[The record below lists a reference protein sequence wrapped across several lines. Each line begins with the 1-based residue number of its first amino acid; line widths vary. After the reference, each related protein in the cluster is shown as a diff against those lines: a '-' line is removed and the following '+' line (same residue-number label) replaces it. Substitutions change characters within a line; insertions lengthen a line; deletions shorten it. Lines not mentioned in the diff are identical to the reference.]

1 MLEDA
6 LRRLKVLI
14 FSRALVATLL
24 FGSFYF
30 FGIGKIDFP
39 NPEVFSYFIAALY
52 FLTLLYAVILR
63 KIRTLAAF
71 TAFAYIQIT
80 IDIFSEVTF
89 VFFTGG
95 IESWFTFMF
104 LLSIISSSIIL
115 NRRASYA
122 TASLCSILYGLLIEF
137 QFYYQVP
144 LTISSSHSAQYYLYN
159 VFTHILA
166 FYMVAFLS
174 GNLSERLRTAIRTLH
189 QKDAY
194 IDHLKAI
201 SKDIIE
207 SMPSGI
213 FTTDLDRKIDTF
225 NSSAQKITGKTKTEV
240 IGRTPQEIFPFL
252 KGKNK
257 TFERVEGEIQGM
269 NGAIYVGLRI
279 SSLKNSED
287 VPIGMI
293 GIFQDLTKIKA
304 MEMEMQKKEKW
315 AFIGELSALIA
326 HELRNPLA
334 SLKASV
340 EMLKEKKVS
349 EINAEQLM
357 NIAIT
362 EMDRLNGIIT
372 DFLIYAKPQQQR
384 KDTIDLH
391 QSLTDLITLLKN
403 SITKEKDIT
412 ISTKFNGK
420 LFVTVDAKQL
430 KQVFWN
436 LGINAID
443 AIADKGRITV
453 STEKKDSMVEIEF
466 RDTGSGIINNDRDR
480 IFYPFFTTKEKG
492 TGLGLSIAQRIIEE
506 HGGKIQVESPGESL
520 GTVFKVILPKETMIQ
535 KKTREAGYGEK
546 IKG

>member
-30 FGIGKIDFP
+30 FRIGKLEFP
-39 NPEVFSYFIAALY
+39 NIEIFSYFIAALY
-52 FLTLLYAVILR
+52 FLTVLYAVILR
-63 KIRTLAAF
+63 RIRTLAAF
-71 TAFAYIQIT
+71 TAFTYIQII
-80 IDIFSEVTF
+80 IDVFSEVTF

-144 LTISSSHSAQYYLYN
+144 LTVSSSHSAQYYLYN

-166 FYMVAFLS
+166 FYMMAFLS
-174 GNLSERLRTAIRTLH
+174 GNLAERLHTAIKTLH

-225 NSSAQKITGKTKTEV
+225 NSSAQKITGKTNTEV

-252 KGKNK
+252 EGKDK
-257 TFERVEGEIQGM
+257 PFERVEGKIQGM
-269 NGAIYVGLRI
+269 SGTIYVGMRL

-304 MEMEMQKKEKW
+304 MEVEMQKKEKW

-349 EINAEQLM
+349 ELHAEQLM

-372 DFLIYAKPQQQR
+372 DFLIYAKPQQPR
-384 KDTIDLH
+384 MDTIDLH
-391 QSLTDLITLLKN
+391 QSLMDLITLLRN
-403 SITKEKDIT
+403 SITEEKDIT
-412 ISTKFNGK
+412 ISTKLNGK

-443 AIADKGRITV
+443 AIAGKGRITI
-453 STEKKDSMVEIEF
+453 STEKKDSTVEIEF
-466 RDTGSGIINNDRDR
+466 RDTGSGIMNNDRDR

-506 HGGKIQVESPGESL
+506 HGGKIQVESPGGGL

-535 KKTREAGYGEK
+535 EKTREAGYGEK